1 MSPLVLQGIASGIV
15 TGCVYALI
23 ALSLVIVYKSSD
35 VINFAGGEMVMLG
48 GYLGMFALLWL
59 GLPYL
64 LIFLFGALVIFVV
77 GALFDRVVLTRVLG
91 RSMPGQSMLVAM
103 VIGTVG
109 LSYVLKGA
117 VRVVPYTEEVRR
129 LPPFSS
135 GQPIFIGP
143 VVLQHQDIAIVL
155 AAIVIMAA
163 LWAFF
168 SFTMIGKA
176 LRATSQNPRAA
187 ALVGIPVRVM
197 SMTAWGL
204 AAALAGVAG
213 ILLAP
218 KLLITPDMGVDRHPR
233 ARGRDHRRLHQ
244 PARLRRRRHPARRG
258 PEPDRPVRLVARD
271 LAGAVPGDHDRAA
284 GAAAGPVRRQSH
296 RQEGVT
302 CTALRPSRAWRRSRS
317 C

>member
-1 MSPLVLQGIASGIV
+1 MSPLVLQGIASGVV

-59 GLPYL
+59 GLPYPF
-64 LIFLFGALVIFVV
+64 IFVFGAAAVFLV
-77 GALFDRVVLTRVLG
+77 GALFDRVVLTRTLG
-91 RSMPGQSMLVAM
+91 RSVPGQSVLVAM

-143 VVLQHQDIAIVL
+143 VVLQHQDVAIVL
-155 AAIVIMAA
+155 AAIVIMAG

-168 SFTMIGKA
+168 NFTMVGKA

-187 ALVGIPVRVM
+187 ALVGIPVRTM

-204 AAALAGVAG
+204 SAALAGIAG

-218 KLLITPDMGVDRHPR
+218 KLLLTPDSGV
-233 ARGRDHRRLHQ
+233 
-244 PARLRRRRHPARRG
+244 
-258 PEPDRPVRLVARD
+258 VVI
-271 LAGAVPGDHDRAA
+271 LAL
-284 GAAAGPVRRQSH
+284 AAAIIGGFTSLPGCVAGGILL
-296 RQEGVT
+296 GVFQN
-302 CTALRPSRAWRRSRS
+302 LIGLFVSSRAISLAPFLVIMIVLLVRPQGLFAGKVTAKKV
-317 C
+317 

>member
-1 MSPLVLQGIASGIV
+1 
-15 TGCVYALI
+15 
-23 ALSLVIVYKSSD
+23 
-35 VINFAGGEMVMLG
+35 
-48 GYLGMFALLWL
+48 
-59 GLPYL
+59 
-64 LIFLFGALVIFVV
+64 
-77 GALFDRVVLTRVLG
+77 
-91 RSMPGQSMLVAM
+91 M

-187 ALVGIPVRVM
+187 ALVGIPVRIM

-204 AAALAGVAG
+204 AAALAGIAG

-218 KLLITPDMGVDRHPR
+218 KLLLTPDSGV
-233 ARGRDHRRLHQ
+233 
-244 PARLRRRRHPARRG
+244 
-258 PEPDRPVRLVARD
+258 VVI
-271 LAGAVPGDHDRAA
+271 LAL
-284 GAAAGPVRRQSH
+284 AAAIIGGFTSLPGCVAGGILL
-296 RQEGVT
+296 GVVQNLIGLFVSSR
-302 CTALRPSRAWRRSRS
+302 AISLAPFLVIMIVLLLRPQGLFAGKVTAKKV
-317 C
+317 

>member
-59 GLPYL
+59 ELPYL
-64 LIFLFGALVIFVV
+64 LIFPFGALMIFII
-77 GALFDRVVLTRVLG
+77 GALFDRVVLTRVVG
-91 RSMPGQSMLVAM
+91 RTIPGQSILVAM
-103 VIGTVG
+103 IIGTVG

-117 VRVVPYTEEVRR
+117 VRVIPYTEEVRR

-135 GQPIFIGP
+135 GAPIFIGP
-143 VVLQHQDIAIVL
+143 VVLQHQDIAIVV
-155 AAIVIMAA
+155 AAVAIMAA

-168 SFTMIGKA
+168 SFTLVGKA

-218 KLLITPDMGVDRHPR
+218 KLLMTPDMGV
-233 ARGRDHRRLHQ
+233 
-244 PARLRRRRHPARRG
+244 
-258 PEPDRPVRLVARD
+258 VVM
-271 LAGAVPGDHDRAA
+271 LAF
-284 GAAAGPVRRQSH
+284 AAAIIGGFTSLPGCVIGGIVLGIVQNFVGILLSP
-296 RQEGVT
+296 QAIAVT
-302 CTALRPSRAWRRSRS
+302 PFFVIMIVLLLRPQGLFGEAIAAKKV
-317 C
+317 